1 MVSLPEHLTGDPVG
15 RERLSPAVVARHQ
28 RGRVLGAAATVFGE
42 RGYTATTVDD
52 LVSAAKIGVGSFYSL
67 CGSKEEC
74 FLAICDEIMAEAQA
88 TIGTAALSASSWE
101 EQISIGLRKMLDF
114 VAEDPLRAR
123 IALVEVQTAGEPALR
138 RYEAMIDLC
147 VEQLKRG
154 RSAASLDRPLPAS
167 HEQTIASGISWLLHR
182 RIALGQAETVPDL
195 YEELLGLTLEPYLG
209 EERTQL
215 LASASV
221 LAQG

>member
-1 MVSLPEHLTGDPVG
+1 M
-15 RERLSPAVVARHQ
+15 VARHQ

-42 RGYTATTVDD
+42 RGYTATTIED

-67 CGSKEEC
+67 CGGKEEC
-74 FLAICDEIMAEAQA
+74 FLAICDEIIMEAQVR
-88 TIGTAALSASSWE
+88 IGSPARSGSSWE
-101 EQISIGLRKMLDF
+101 EQVSIGLRKILDF

-123 IALVEVQTAGEPALR
+123 IGLVEAQTAGQPALQ

-154 RSAASLDRPLPAS
+154 RSAANLDRPLPAS
-167 HEQTIASGISWLLHR
+167 HERTIASGISWLLHR
-182 RIALGQAETVPDL
+182 RVTLGQAETAPDL

-209 EERTQL
+209 EERTQA
-215 LASASV
+215 LATASV
-221 LAQG
+221 IAQG

>member
-1 MVSLPEHLTGDPVG
+1 M
-15 RERLSPAVVARHQ
+15 VARHQ
-28 RGRVLGAAATVFGE
+28 RSRVLGAAATVFGE
-42 RGYTATTVDD
+42 RGYTATTVED

-67 CGSKEEC
+67 CGGKEEC
-74 FLAICDEIMAEAQA
+74 FLAICDEIMREARVM
-88 TIGTAALSASSWE
+88 IGSTARSGSSWE

-114 VAEDPLRAR
+114 VAEDPFRAR
-123 IALVEVQTAGEPALR
+123 IGLVEVQTAGQPALR

-154 RSAASLDRPLPAS
+154 RSAASLGRPLPAS

-182 RIALGQAETVPDL
+182 RVTLGQVETVPDL

-209 EERTQL
+209 EERTRA
-215 LASASV
+215 LAAASV
-221 LAQG
+221 IAQG